1 MKKNLD
7 IDTLC
12 LKIILGEREDALV
25 MKEFVDNLFCI
36 AREID
41 KRRLTFFTPEAYEP
55 EAYEDFVKDLCKGY
69 PYSDFLL
76 KNCEGVACD
85 LFEEAEEDVRRDF
98 EEWMQAAYHRAKS
111 EYESDMK
118 KYRIKKFGKDC

>member
-12 LKIILGEREDALV
+12 LKIILGEGEDALV
-25 MKEFVDNLFCI
+25 MKEFLDNLFCI

-41 KRRLTFFTPEAYEP
+41 KRRLTFSTP
-55 EAYEDFVKDLCKGY
+55 EAYEDFVEDLCKGY

-76 KNCEGVACD
+76 KYCEEAACD
-85 LFEEAEEDVRRDF
+85 LFEEVEENVRRDF
-98 EEWMQAAYHRAKS
+98 EEWMQAAYHRAQYQ
-111 EYESDMK
+111 YESDMK